1 MRLPGRLGLGDA
13 SLDLSW
19 GCGWGLGD
27 LDLDSRRNNEL
38 FVSFGTSL
46 TGLAL
51 YGDRDDLWEFWY
63 PFFVGIVFVISSD

>member
-1 MRLPGRLGLGDA
+1 MNERRRIPNIPH
-13 SLDLSW
+13 
-19 GCGWGLGD
+19 LGD

-63 PFFVGIVFVISSD
+63 PFFVGILLMSSG